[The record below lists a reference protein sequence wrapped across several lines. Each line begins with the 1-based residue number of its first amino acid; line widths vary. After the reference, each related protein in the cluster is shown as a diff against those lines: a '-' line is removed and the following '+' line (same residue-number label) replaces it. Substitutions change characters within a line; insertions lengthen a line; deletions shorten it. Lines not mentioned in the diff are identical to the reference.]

1 MRGKVVGDPG
11 IEPGMG
17 LPGGVTVRCRTLQ
30 LVARVCGR
38 ASERVGVITSVG
50 GGRQQENSLQLSA
63 ARRITARNAKHGDQH
78 DEKAQ
83 MGRRKRAGKEGVRL

>member
-1 MRGKVVGDPG
+1 MVGDPG

-30 LVARVCGR
+30 LVARVLGLCRGTW
-38 ASERVGVITSVG
+38 GVITAG
-50 GGRQQENSLQLSA
+50 RGGRQQENSLQNPGMQ
-63 ARRITARNAKHGDQH
+63 RINARNAVQGERT

-83 MGRRKRAGKEGVRL
+83 VGRAKRTGQEGFGQ